1 MSDDGSETHQQQ
13 PVLSGDIFTILHLL
27 EHQAADWVV
36 SARNGRY
43 KLIVKWTSGKM
54 AERERSTLPPK
65 KKSSKSR
72 SERNNRRLR
81 AFLAKKSEST
91 AEIGTPAQML
101 ENDSSKSDE
110 LGNTAQPIETDS
122 AMDTPAEPISK
133 KDEAPPLPTATS
145 SPKGPASSINAEGT
159 STTGR
164 VRKERR
170 KHKKGEIIIEKITL
184 DLPQKTYL
192 LEVEGKT
199 TILIANCDTLK
210 EQGLIEKEDNEAFY
224 KDVKRSH
231 DHWLDIRDKRNFLYS
246 EQRVKDIEKLAELN
260 NLYLKI
266 FK

>member
-27 EHQAADWVV
+27 EHQTADWVL

-43 KLIVKWTSGKM
+43 KLTVKWTPGKI

-91 AEIGTPAQML
+91 AEIGTPALML
-101 ENDSSKSDE
+101 DNDSSKLDE

-122 AMDTPAEPISK
+122 STEPPAEEISK
-133 KDEAPPLPTATS
+133 KDKAPPLPTATL
-145 SPKGPASSINAEGT
+145 SPKGPASSVGAECK

-164 VRKERR
+164 ERKERR
-170 KHKKGEIIIEKITL
+170 KHKKG
-184 DLPQKTYL
+184 
-192 LEVEGKT
+192 
-199 TILIANCDTLK
+199 
-210 EQGLIEKEDNEAFY
+210 
-224 KDVKRSH
+224 R
-231 DHWLDIRDKRNFLYS
+231 
-246 EQRVKDIEKLAELN
+246 
-260 NLYLKI
+260 
-266 FK
+266 